1 MLLSALK
8 HHMKELNLEAVDISL
23 VRKTPG
29 LQGCVVHEIQFIDSY
44 VKLVWAQLS
53 STHLCFWYQRRSMVL
68 LDVDSPRAFFIVYKF
83 VSFLYGFLQKKLLI
97 EFASYMVPYIYDHYN
112 R

>member
-29 LQGCVVHEIQFIDSY
+29 LQGCVVREIQFLDSY

-53 STHLCFWYQRRSMVL
+53 NTHLCFCKCGHTVL
-68 LDVDSPRAFFIVYKF
+68 TVILIKNWCFNFSWAVTHVSDQYLNVYI
-83 VSFLYGFLQKKLLI
+83 Q
-97 EFASYMVPYIYDHYN
+97 D
-112 R
+112 